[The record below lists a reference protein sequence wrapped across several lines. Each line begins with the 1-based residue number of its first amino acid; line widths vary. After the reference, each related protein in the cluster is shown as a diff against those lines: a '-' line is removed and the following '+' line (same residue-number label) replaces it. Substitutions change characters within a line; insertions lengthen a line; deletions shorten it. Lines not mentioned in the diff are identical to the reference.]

1 MIIDI
6 VHFLVTISYK
16 NDDELLMSRATVL
29 IDDERLK
36 YLIVLLDLTQ
46 RKITENIASLLKTS

>member
-16 NDDELLMSRATVL
+16 NDDELLMSRATML